1 MNDVIT
7 VRLPPELKRE
17 ITKLK
22 DKINW
27 SEEIR
32 NFIRKKVEEYK
43 KQEAIKE
50 VVEYIEK
57 LPDGPEGAIQKLVRE
72 NRDSH

>member
-43 KQEAIKE
+43 KREVIKE
-50 VVEYIEK
+50 VVDYIER
-57 LPDGPEGAIQKLVRE
+57 LPDALEGAIQKLVRE
-72 NRDSH
+72 DRDSH